1 MPIGKHLP
9 VGVFNSE
16 VTRLLG
22 SAFEDAWRKL
32 TTSEGSLAD
41 ERRAALL
48 REVLAKRIIELGR
61 HGERNHDRLVE
72 NALANL
78 VKSNAAPDISARH
91 VTEHHLN

>member
-1 MPIGKHLP
+1 MAIRTQVA
-9 VGVFNSE
+9 VGAFNSE

-22 SAFEDAWRKL
+22 SAFEDAWQKL
-32 TTSEGSLAD
+32 TTSEAALAD

-78 VKSNAAPDISARH
+78 VKSNAAPAGR
-91 VTEHHLN
+91 HLN

>member
-1 MPIGKHLP
+1 MAIRTQVP
-9 VGVFNSE
+9 VGAFNSE

-22 SAFEDAWRKL
+22 SAFEDAWQKL
-32 TTSEGSLAD
+32 TTSEAALAD

-78 VKSNAAPDISARH
+78 VKSNAAPDIAGR
-91 VTEHHLN
+91 HLN